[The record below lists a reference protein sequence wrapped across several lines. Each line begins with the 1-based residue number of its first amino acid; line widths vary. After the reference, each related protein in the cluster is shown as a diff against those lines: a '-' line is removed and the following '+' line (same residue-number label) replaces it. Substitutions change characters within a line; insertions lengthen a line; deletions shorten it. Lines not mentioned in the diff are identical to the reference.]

1 MYLSSLFLI
10 FRCFVNLQS
19 LVADDTS
26 ATRPLTNSG
35 TRWYVHLYIL
45 IRIVNIFPRTRAENL
60 EARYLKY
67 IRWKLE
73 QIREEGGR
81 GEVVSRSYLASSS
94 SFNGE
99 NRYIPFLSLNPSLPL
114 PMLLSSCIKHAGTI
128 VWGGKRKWRN
138 GKQIQRWMVA
148 NDGIFQGSP
157 RFVFVPF
164 QLEANRRAT
173 LKVPT
178 NHPASQRTC
187 FHLLRKLKGNLTPR
201 TKSIWD
207 TEILI
212 AAKELRSIIVYFL
225 PLRVR

>member
-1 MYLSSLFLI
+1 MIRSPLYFNSNRQYFSTNESWELGSPI
-10 FRCFVNLQS
+10 FKIY
-19 LVADDTS
+19 
-26 ATRPLTNSG
+26 PLKIGTNKRG
-35 TRWYVHLYIL
+35 G
-45 IRIVNIFPRTRAENL
+45 
-60 EARYLKY
+60 
-67 IRWKLE
+67 
-73 QIREEGGR
+73 GGR

>member
-1 MYLSSLFLI
+1 MLISRQILLS
-10 FRCFVNLQS
+10 
-19 LVADDTS
+19 T
-26 ATRPLTNSG
+26 G
-35 TRWYVHLYIL
+35 TVKI
-45 IRIVNIFPRTRAENL
+45 
-60 EARYLKY
+60 
-67 IRWKLE
+67 
-73 QIREEGGR
+73 
-81 GEVVSRSYLASSS
+81 
-94 SFNGE
+94 
-99 NRYIPFLSLNPSLPL
+99 FLSKFEIPPDVPNLVHQTCRHDRLR
-114 PMLLSSCIKHAGTI
+114 A
-128 VWGGKRKWRN
+128 KRKWRN
-138 GKQIQRWMVA
+138 GKQIQRWMVG

-201 TKSIWD
+201 TESIWD

-225 PLRVR
+225 PLRVRWTKSRFRAPPKGWKVDAFFKQRGKLVQRNDRNLVQRHNFISAAVNI

>member
-1 MYLSSLFLI
+1 M
-10 FRCFVNLQS
+10 
-19 LVADDTS
+19 
-26 ATRPLTNSG
+26 
-35 TRWYVHLYIL
+35 
-45 IRIVNIFPRTRAENL
+45 
-60 EARYLKY
+60 LK
-67 IRWKLE
+67 INK
-73 QIREEGGR
+73 RED
-81 GEVVSRSYLASSS
+81 S
-94 SFNGE
+94 SFDVNSRVKFYFQRE
-99 NRYIPFLSLNPSLPL
+99 LLYFFLSLKPLSPSPPDVPKLVH
-114 PMLLSSCIKHAGTI
+114 HATCRHDRLR
-128 VWGGKRKWRN
+128 GKRKWRN

-201 TKSIWD
+201 TESIWD